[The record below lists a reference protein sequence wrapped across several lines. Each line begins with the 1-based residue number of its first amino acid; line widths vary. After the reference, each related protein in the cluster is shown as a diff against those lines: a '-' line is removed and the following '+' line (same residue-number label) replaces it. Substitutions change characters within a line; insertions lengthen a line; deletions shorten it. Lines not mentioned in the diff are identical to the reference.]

1 MVHGLTLI
9 FDEREY
15 AQQCLRVMKKSGSTA
30 KLSVDP
36 TLISEE
42 MVFGTINQLRVC
54 VDAASPEDDED
65 DEALMLASGIL
76 NHEEEAFSRIISAIE
91 EDGGHS
97 LCVSGDAPLSEE
109 DEAAHLEDAARLI
122 AYEAK
127 GLIKVEGDVISLQKR
142 IEPGDLEFAVPAP
155 LLLFPSPEEL
165 AEAKVSAER
174 IVSSEMVYSVS
185 TGIDIIFCDDPSE
198 LIGLLEEC
206 QPEEESFV
214 AFLEQFFLFLTF
226 AEEVVS
232 AIQEGAVSVSEVA
245 GRLPSKLISLDEEV
259 YPIRFSL
266 DEEMVVHMVDALR
279 SAGKISGKDGRLKIR

>member
-42 MVFGTINQLRVC
+42 MVFGTINQLRAC

-76 NHEEEAFSRIISAIE
+76 DHEEETFSRIISAIE
-91 EDGGHS
+91 EDGGRS
-97 LCVSGDAPLSEE
+97 LCLSGGAPLSEE
-109 DEAAHLEDAARLI
+109 DEAARLEDAVRII

-127 GLIKVEGDVISLQKR
+127 GLIKAEGDVISLQKR

-165 AEAKVSAER
+165 AEAKASAKR
-174 IVSSEMVYSVS
+174 IVSSKMVYSVS

-198 LIGLLEEC
+198 LIGLLEAC
-206 QPEEESFV
+206 QPEEENFV

-279 SAGKISGKDGRLKIR
+279 SAGKISGKDGRLKVR

>member
-9 FDEREY
+9 FDEREH
-15 AQQCLRVMKKSGSTA
+15 AQQCLRVMKKSGTTA

-42 MVFGTINQLRVC
+42 MVFGTINQLRAC

-76 NHEEEAFSRIISAIE
+76 NHEEEAFSRIISAVE
-91 EDGGHS
+91 EDGGRS
-97 LCVSGDAPLSEE
+97 LCLSGDAPLSEE

-122 AYEAK
+122 VYEAK
-127 GLIKVEGDVISLQKR
+127 GLIKAEEGVISLQKS
-142 IEPGDLEFAVPAP
+142 IEPGDLEVAVPAP
-155 LLLFPSPEEL
+155 LLLFPSHEDL
-165 AEAKVSAER
+165 VEANLTAER

-214 AFLEQFFLFLTF
+214 AFLEQFFLFLTL

-232 AIQEGAVSVSEVA
+232 AIQQGAASVSEVA
-245 GRLPSKLISLDEEV
+245 GTLPSKLISLDEEV

-266 DEEMVVHMVDALR
+266 DEEMVSHMVDALR
-279 SAGKISGKDGRLKIR
+279 SAGKIAGKDGRLKVR